1 MNSEKRINFF
11 GILRDTARKQSASIH
26 LLYKHVKL
34 SPTKGDWDNVLR
46 HQLVQFAAAEILGE
60 WLGLGSHE
68 MGQFQKVALV
78 HNWNLR
84 LERRPQDF
92 TPDEIKEAQM
102 FFDSFGVDP
111 KLRLATVPEFIE
123 KMVMYPEKV
132 TLEEKIQYYLDD
144 IVAGQN
150 IVPFKERIAEVESPR
165 HDLNEDDELTRKLGG
180 RKYWDAEREV
190 GILIEKE
197 LFERLLA
204 QGIDVSAPE
213 LIPVTLRIE
222 LEKKHGCRS

>member
-1 MNSEKRINFF
+1 MICDHTIRLIICYYPLVMNSEKRINFF

-60 WLGLGSHE
+60 WLGFVLY
-68 MGQFQKVALV
+68 LII
-78 HNWNLR
+78 NLS
-84 LERRPQDF
+84 F
-92 TPDEIKEAQM
+92 KPDSYDLQEANSDY
-102 FFDSFGVDP
+102 FSNPEGDLIEDGVW
-111 KLRLATVPEFIE
+111 KYNV
-123 KMVMYPEKV
+123 
-132 TLEEKIQYYLDD
+132 LEEKIQYYLDD

-150 IVPFKERIAEVESPR
+150 IVPFKERIAEVESR
-165 HDLNEDDELTRKLGG
+165 RQDLNEDDELTRKLGG